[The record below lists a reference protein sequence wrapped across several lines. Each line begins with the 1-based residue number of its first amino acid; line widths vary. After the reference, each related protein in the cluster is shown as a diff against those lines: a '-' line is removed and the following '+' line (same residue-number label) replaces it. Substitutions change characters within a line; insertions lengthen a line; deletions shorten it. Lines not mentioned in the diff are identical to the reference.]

1 MKNLPELLFHKLQN
15 LLRIFSKEQEVLL
28 GVDIEFMSMKV
39 ITAMYRA
46 EDIDYITYRKYYDI
60 KNILNTLSY
69 TIRDLRILRKKT
81 SNRDLVYNE
90 LQFIKEVELFLSKIN
105 EANIVNDVC
114 NNINILTF
122 SEPTPMK

>member
-1 MKNLPELLFHKLQN
+1 MKNLTESVFHKLQN
-15 LLRIFSKEQEVLL
+15 LLRIFSKEQEILL
-28 GVDIEFMSMKV
+28 GVDVKFMSMKV

-81 SNRDLVYNE
+81 SNRDLVCNE
-90 LQFIKEVELFLSKIN
+90 LQFVNEVELFLSKIS
-105 EANIVNDVC
+105 EVNIVNNVC

-122 SEPTPMK
+122 SEPIPMK